1 MQNLIEFL
9 EEHRID
15 SYKEHVNLSLLS
27 TFKAGG
33 TCPLVIYPES
43 IEKLTQLLQYFK
55 EESSFYQKNKN
66 LFSEDFKKN
75 MLENELEDVSMKI
88 SMLLDKFISQKDLDD
103 ENSKVLFKLL
113 DKYGMVTKQRIEIT
127 KQMEFKNLYTSQI
140 ENKGSTQVQ
149 NIFTNIGN
157 IFNISELDT
166 PTSII
171 GIAEEVENY
180 GK

>member
-1 MQNLIEFL
+1 MLDRTMSEPVLFNILGILVDDEVIKL
-9 EEHRID
+9 T
-15 SYKEHVNLSLLS
+15 LLYS
-27 TFKAGG
+27 EIA
-33 TCPLVIYPES
+33 IYP
-43 IEKLTQLLQYFK
+43 IILLIFYLIDIT
-55 EESSFYQKNKN
+55 SSVNA
-66 LFSEDFKKN
+66 LS
-75 MLENELEDVSMKI
+75 ELEDVSMKI

-171 GIAEEVENY
+171 GIAEEVEKY